1 MQISSS
7 TPLIDTDA
15 GIWLGEYLVTSL
27 SRLSS
32 YIDVNSLI
40 ANLAV
45 ICFGVFDAVLVVDVT
60 ITVTFSP
67 KQAPFWA
74 VYISFDHS
82 CFFSFFAGINWF
94 LRWSQWLIPI
104 CSANWNR
111 TGERNTWV
119 AEYSVDNCIV
129 STVLNSNHNNSMR
142 PEWNFEMQQRNSERR
157 ARIDRKLINPSTISM
172 HYS

>member
-67 KQAPFWA
+67 KQAPF
-74 VYISFDHS
+74 
-82 CFFSFFAGINWF
+82 
-94 LRWSQWLIPI
+94 
-104 CSANWNR
+104 
-111 TGERNTWV
+111 
-119 AEYSVDNCIV
+119 
-129 STVLNSNHNNSMR
+129 
-142 PEWNFEMQQRNSERR
+142 
-157 ARIDRKLINPSTISM
+157 
-172 HYS
+172 